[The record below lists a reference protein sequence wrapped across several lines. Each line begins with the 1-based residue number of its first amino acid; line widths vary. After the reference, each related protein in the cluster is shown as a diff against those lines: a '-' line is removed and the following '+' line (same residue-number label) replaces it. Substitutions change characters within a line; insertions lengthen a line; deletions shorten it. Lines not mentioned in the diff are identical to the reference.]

1 MMTHMLY
8 SFTAYLFQ
16 KAKAFC
22 ILSLCGFPGVIVT
35 TGFVRCDTC
44 GTFVGDFD
52 SAASFSNNLAVRL
65 TFPVGTNLLRILP
78 ISSLGSSISSGTK
91 NISIHKCYS
100 KIIYLKIPVTR

>member
-1 MMTHMLY
+1 MMTHMH

-91 NISIHKCYS
+91 NISIHKCRS
-100 KIIYLKIPVTR
+100 KIIYRKILVTR

>member
-1 MMTHMLY
+1 MISMMTHMH

-35 TGFVRCDTC
+35 TGFVRCD
-44 GTFVGDFD
+44 TFVGDFD

-78 ISSLGSSISSGTK
+78 ISSLGSSISSGTATFF
-91 NISIHKCYS
+91 
-100 KIIYLKIPVTR
+100 VR